1 MRWLWQISAILFV
14 LIAAP
19 LAAQTFPEDT
29 DFYVNDY
36 ADLLTDTQEAELR
49 EVLDELYQARGIEF
63 TVLTIPRML
72 DYGHTGRIESFA
84 TDLFNTW
91 GIGDADRNDGLLLL
105 VSRFDRELRI
115 EVGAGYGDTLN
126 GPMQRIINKQIV
138 PYFRLDD
145 YPLGI
150 RAGVDEIIF
159 QVTDRYPGE
168 YDISGLQ
175 HSWNMVKRFFTNLGW
190 WLLAPF
196 AAIVPFGIKLIRR
209 FQRNRP
215 RTCPNDGSR
224 MRRYL
229 EETED
234 DSLSEGQ
241 LVEEHLESVDYDVWY
256 CDRCDH
262 VTIEAYRPWLSKYGA
277 CRECSFRT
285 VEGDSRVVRSAT
297 YSSSGLRETDYDC
310 HHCNA
315 HYTTQTTIPRKT
327 KSSSRSGS
335 GSSSRGGGRSS
346 GGGASGRW

>member
-1 MRWLWQISAILFV
+1 MIRSLKAGALLLLLSFG
-14 LIAAP
+14 AAF
-19 LAAQTFPEDT
+19 AQSFPPDN

-36 ADLLTDTQEAELR
+36 ADLLTDAEEDELR
-49 EVLDELYQARGIEF
+49 ATLDELFQARDIEF

-72 DYGHTGRIESFA
+72 DYGHTGSIESFA
-84 TDLFNTW
+84 TALFNYW

-126 GPMQRIINKQIV
+126 GPMQRVINNKIV

-145 YPLGI
+145 YPAGI

-168 YDISGLQ
+168 YDSPWIERA
-175 HSWNMVKRFFTNLGW
+175 WNGFKRLLVNLGW
-190 WLLAPF
+190 WLIAPF
-196 AAIVPFGIKLIRR
+196 ALVSPFVVRLIRR
-209 FQRNRP
+209 MQRNRP
-215 RTCPNDGSR
+215 RICPNDGSR

-234 DSLSEGQ
+234 DSLSPGQ
-241 LVEEHLESVDYDVWY
+241 LVEERLESVDYDVWY

-262 VTIEAYRPWLSKYGA
+262 VTIEGYRAWFSRYGA
-277 CRECSFRT
+277 CRECGFRT
-285 VEGDSRVVRSAT
+285 VEGESRTIRAAT
-297 YSSSGLRETDYDC
+297 YSSTGLREADYNC

-315 HYTTQTTIPRKT
+315 HYTVQSTIPKKRKSS
-327 KSSSRSGS
+327 SSSRSG
-335 GSSSRGGGRSS
+335 SRGGGRSS
-346 GGGASGRW
+346 GGGASGSW